1 MTGVQTCALPIF
13 RVVEGEKDVSWFISL
28 IGQYPNPQPALN
40 NSPKH
45 CNILSSRSALECCQ
59 EAAAILERL
68 ADTDEDK
75 NHLSLVQDRL
85 AAAYLWQ
92 ALLEHKGTMEDNT
105 RVESPEELGESYDTW
120 EVLVYNFFFFSG
132 CVNQAPVVQKV
143 DNAIHW
149 IYHYPVDSAQLFV
162 I

>member
-1 MTGVQTCALPIF
+1 M
-13 RVVEGEKDVSWFISL
+13 
-28 IGQYPNPQPALN
+28 
-40 NSPKH
+40 
-45 CNILSSRSALECCQ
+45 
-59 EAAAILERL
+59 
-68 ADTDEDK
+68 
-75 NHLSLVQDRL
+75 QDRL